1 MSHQTRDD
9 EIPGGPRDATRR
21 ELLRAVSVAALGSAA
36 AVGASA
42 GAPVQASGGAG
53 SPAAGALPRSG
64 RAWEVPPPYGVE
76 SLRQVRVP
84 VPAPGP
90 GQLLMRVRATGL
102 NARDLTIVK
111 GSFRQKPVPPG
122 FVPLSD
128 NAGEVVAVGAG
139 VPGFSP
145 GDRVLC
151 IHYPAWEDGRWH
163 ISKADLDLG
172 ASAPGF
178 LREYAV
184 VPASGVAK
192 LPASLSFREACTLP
206 VAGVTAWRALREIA
220 NLAPGETMLTLGTG
234 GVSVF
239 GLQIARMIGA
249 RVVITSS
256 SDDKLARMRE
266 LGADFTVNYR
276 RNPQWGRE
284 VLELTGGA
292 DVVMD
297 NVGPTS
303 LDQTLAACA
312 SAARVVF
319 IGMVGGF
326 AQTAAL
332 PQMIMRGLSIT
343 SMSNASRRSMQDFVR
358 AIDANALKP
367 VVGRAFAFDEAR
379 EAFRYFAESTDRIGN
394 IVIDVD

>member
-1 MSHQTRDD
+1 MSRDD
-9 EIPGGPRDATRR
+9 SRKGLPPDESRRD
-21 ELLRAVSVAALGSAA
+21 LLRAASAASVAAL
-36 AVGASA
+36 A
-42 GAPVQASGGAG
+42 GATALAAPAPASGGAG
-53 SPAAGALPRSG
+53 HASTTALPPSG
-64 RAWEVPPPYGVE
+64 RAWELPPPHGLDA
-76 SLRQVRVP
+76 LRQVRVP
-84 VPAPGP
+84 VTAPGH
-90 GQLLMRVRATGL
+90 GEILMRVRATGL

-128 NAGEVVAVGAG
+128 NAGDVVAVGPG
-139 VPGFSP
+139 VQGFVP

-178 LREYAV
+178 LRDYAV
-184 VPASGVAK
+184 VPASGVAR
-192 LPASLSFREACTLP
+192 LPASLSYREACTLP

-220 NLAPGETMLTLGTG
+220 NLAPGETLLTLGTG

-239 GLQIARMIGA
+239 GLQVAKMLGA
-249 RVVITSS
+249 RVAITSS

-266 LGADFTVNYR
+266 LGADFTINYR

-297 NVGPTS
+297 NAGPSS

-332 PQMIMRGLSIT
+332 PQMMMRGLSIT
-343 SMSNASRRSMQDFVR
+343 SMSNASRRSMQDFIR
-358 AIDANALKP
+358 AIDANGLKP
-367 VVGRAFAFDEAR
+367 LVGRAFGFEQAPEAY
-379 EAFRYFAESTDRIGN
+379 RYFGESADRIGN
-394 IVIDVD
+394 IVIDIA

>member
-1 MSHQTRDD
+1 MSGADD
-9 EIPGGPRDATRR
+9 RSGVPRSESRR
-21 ELLRAVSVAALGSAA
+21 SLLRGASAA
-36 AVGASA
+36 ALAAAATAPVSADASA
-42 GAPVQASGGAG
+42 AQAPT
-53 SPAAGALPRSG
+53 AAAVPRVG
-64 RAWEVPPPYGVE
+64 RAWELPPPYGIE
-76 SLRQVRVP
+76 SLRQVRVA
-84 VPAPGP
+84 VAGP
-90 GQLLMRVRATGL
+90 GRGELLVRVRATGL

-111 GSFRQKPVPPG
+111 GSFRQKAVPAG

-128 NAGEVVAVGAG
+128 NAGDVVAVGEG
-139 VPGFSP
+139 VRGFGP

-151 IHYPAWEDGRWH
+151 IHYPNWEDGRWH

-178 LREYAV
+178 LRDYAT
-184 VPASGVAK
+184 VPATGVVR
-192 LPASLSFREACTLP
+192 LPATLDYREACTLP

-239 GLQIARMIGA
+239 GLQVAKMLGA
-249 RVVITSS
+249 RVAITSS

-284 VLELTGGA
+284 VLERTGGV

-297 NVGPTS
+297 NAGPAS
-303 LDQTLAACA
+303 LDQSLAACA

-332 PQMIMRGLSIT
+332 PQMMMRGLSIT

-358 AIDANALKP
+358 AIDANGLKP
-367 VVGRAFAFDEAR
+367 LVGRVFGFDEAR
-379 EAFRYFAESTDRIGN
+379 EAFRYFGESADRIGN
-394 IVIDVD
+394 IVIEVA

>member
-1 MSHQTRDD
+1 MSRDD
-9 EIPGGPRDATRR
+9 DLPGAPRDAVRR
-21 ELLRAVSVAALGSAA
+21 ELLRAVSVAALAGAA
-36 AVGASA
+36 APRGEGASGSGA
-42 GAPVQASGGAG
+42 GAA
-53 SPAAGALPRSG
+53 PRLG
-64 RAWEVPPPYGVE
+64 RAWELPPPYGAG

-84 VPAPGP
+84 VPAPGR
-90 GQLLMRVRATGL
+90 GEVLVRVRATGI
-102 NARDLTIVK
+102 NARDLTIIK

-128 NAGEVVAVGAG
+128 NAGDVVAVGEGVAG
-139 VPGFSP
+139 VAP

-151 IHYPAWEDGRWH
+151 IHYPTWEDGRWH
-163 ISKADLDLG
+163 ISRADLDLG

-178 LREYAV
+178 LRDYAT
-184 VPASGVAK
+184 VPATGLVR
-192 LPASLSFREACTLP
+192 LPSTLTYREACTLP

-239 GLQIARMIGA
+239 GLQVAKMLGA
-249 RVVITSS
+249 RVAITSS

-276 RNPQWGRE
+276 SNPRWGLE
-284 VLELTGGA
+284 VLERTGGV

-297 NVGPTS
+297 NAGPSS

-332 PQMIMRGLSIT
+332 PQMMMRGLGIT

-358 AIDANALKP
+358 AIDANGLKP
-367 VVGRAFAFDEAR
+367 LVGRVFGFDEAP
-379 EAFRYFAESTDRIGN
+379 EAFRYFGESADRIGN
-394 IVIDVD
+394 IVIEVA